1 METGPNTRLKKD
13 PQAANWP
20 KGIDWTRYLAL
31 LGADEVIAASTWS
44 RTGDDT
50 ALILSSA
57 SIVTGARKTQVRMA
71 GGTVGVSYLV
81 TNHITTSSGVEDD
94 RSFTIVVGER

>member
-1 METGPNTRLKKD
+1 METGPNARLKKVA
-13 PQAANWP
+13 QASNWP

-31 LGADEVIAASTWS
+31 LGADELITVSTWS

-50 ALILSSA
+50 ALTLSSS

-71 GGTVGVSYLV
+71 GGTVGASYVV
-81 TNHITTSSGVEDD
+81 TNRITTSSGVEDE
-94 RSFTIVVGER
+94 RSFTIVVGDR